1 MALSKLKQIEKMVKI
16 EEPNKY
22 DLKTFHNNFNI
33 KQSGKDVL
41 QVKDLEIGYD
51 KVLQKVNFSLY
62 RGEKL
67 GIIGEN
73 GIGKS
78 TLFY

>member
-1 MALSKLKQIEKMVKI
+1 MALSKLKQVERMVKI

-33 KQSGKDVL
+33 KESGKEVL
-41 QVKDLEIGYD
+41 KIEDLEIGYD
-51 KVLQKVNFSLY
+51 KTLAKLSFKLY

-67 GIIGEN
+67 AIIGEN
-73 GIGKS
+73 GIRKIYF
-78 TLFY
+78 T

>member
-1 MALSKLKQIEKMVKI
+1 MALSKLKQVERMVKI

-33 KQSGKDVL
+33 KESGKEVL
-41 QVKDLEIGYD
+41 KIEDLEIGYD
-51 KVLQKVNFSLY
+51 KILAKLSFKLY

-67 GIIGEN
+67 AIIGEN
-73 GIGKS
+73 GIRKIYF
-78 TLFY
+78 T